1 MSKTVYKKKIKNGK
15 VYYFYRL
22 RHKNLSKPKDIYAP
36 TVNELESKIKALIIE
51 LDNGIVS
58 NKEYFGE
65 FLKEWLHNT
74 LLLNKKPSTIVRY
87 DGIFRN
93 YIKGSPIYDIK
104 LKNLTA
110 SDIQKYYNNLIK
122 KGKTASNVRMLH
134 KLINPCIRYA
144 YDNNKLIKDFSRAIV
159 LPENKRLKEID
170 EVRPF
175 TMEEQFKFIHAIE
188 GIELEALYSA
198 ALDTGLRQGELFAL
212 TWLDINFDK
221 EYVDVNK
228 SYKRVKNIET
238 GKYEDVIQPPKTKNS
253 IRIVPMPKHLIN
265 KLKQYQEDQKSLK
278 KKMANLYKD
287 KNLVFCNMYGNYL
300 DSSNVLDKFKKIL
313 KDNSISER
321 RFHDL
326 RHTYATRLFELGE
339 NPKTVQ
345 KLLGHSDISTTL
357 DTYTHVLENIKEKA
371 AAKIDDLYTNMDAK

>member
-1 MSKTVYKKKIKNGK
+1 MAKTVYKKKIKNGK
-15 VYYFYRL
+15 EYYFYRL
-22 RHKNLSKPKDIYAP
+22 RHKNLSKPRDIYAP
-36 TVNELESKIKALIIE
+36 TVEELKSKIKALTTG

-65 FLKEWLHNT
+65 FLKEWLYNT
-74 LLLNKKPSTIVRY
+74 LLLNKKPSTKVRY

-104 LKNLTA
+104 LKDLTA
-110 SDIQKYYNNLIK
+110 SDIQKYYNDLIK
-122 KGKTASNVRMLH
+122 KGKTVGNVRMLH

-144 YDNNKLIKDFSRAIV
+144 YDNNKLIKDFSRALV
-159 LPENKRLKEID
+159 LPENKRLEEID

-175 TMEEQFKFIHAIE
+175 TIEEQFKFIHAIE
-188 GIELEALYSA
+188 GNELEALYSS
-198 ALDTGLRQGELFAL
+198 ALDTGLREGELFAL

-228 SYKRVKNIET
+228 SYKCVKNIET

-253 IRIVPMPKHLIN
+253 IRKVPMPKHLIN
-265 KLKQYQEDQKSLK
+265 KLKQYHEDQKSLK

-287 KNLVFCNMYGNYL
+287 KNLIFCNMYGNYL

-313 KDNSISER
+313 KDNSIPER